1 MIFLAAKLV
10 DILEKRADELAKRWV
25 RLVIE
30 HEMTPGYAV
39 TDEVELCNRAR
50 NVYASLG
57 KYLDHSF
64 SVTDARTKYYDLG
77 KRRYREGF
85 GVVELMVALSLE
97 KIVLWEA
104 VQEEGLTTSFDLQGA
119 LELLAEVS
127 RFFDKALI
135 WSIMGYEDEKTAGTR
150 TGGERRP
157 TGRWFAVKPSKD

>member
-10 DILEKRADELAKRWV
+10 DILEKRADELAKRWA

-30 HEMTPGYAV
+30 HEMTPGYS
-39 TDEVELCNRAR
+39 TIDETELCNRAR

-57 KYLDHSF
+57 RFLDQSF
-64 SVTDARTKYYDLG
+64 SINEAKTKYYDLG

-85 GVVELMVALSLE
+85 GIIEIMVALSLE
-97 KIVLWEA
+97 KLVLWEA

-119 LELLAEVS
+119 IELLAEVS

-135 WSIMGYEDEKTAGTR
+135 WSIMGYEDEKR
-150 TGGERRP
+150 TGRKAGGERNP
-157 TGRWFAVKPSKD
+157 TGKWFAVKPPRD